1 MTIPKGSIAVTSSY
15 PIVRDKDTFDCSD
28 EWLPSRWEDPSHE
41 MKMAFIPFK
50 IGRRSC
56 PGPWAVTGKDQVR
69 ELLACLV
76 MDYEWSLVKE
86 THQEDSISLMIMWT
100 ILQTGSCLSL
110 ETFCETREGLSKK
123 AARKR

>member
-1 MTIPKGSIAVTSSY
+1 
-15 PIVRDKDTFDCSD
+15 
-28 EWLPSRWEDPSHE
+28 